1 VAIEILS
8 LLVAGAGASYGFWA
22 IQRRRDR
29 GLGLRQLESAF
40 DGDANVVFG
49 VAMHAVTTRGHT
61 AMCPLHLIYGLLQ
74 DETFTG
80 AIKKLGGDPDAVETR
95 VLAALDHLTVA
106 QAGEN
111 PAGGDVVGHLLSYT
125 YAVAKHHDRKVTI
138 VDLWARLAV
147 LGEAKLLEVPA
158 HELLFLLVHGMPAPP
173 PDLEGRTEC
182 HVILRNDD
190 FTTQELVMQIL
201 RDVFEL
207 SESDAYTRMMQTHT
221 AGKTIVGR
229 YKIAV
234 ARDKIVT
241 ARIRARAQ
249 TMPLWIAPED
259 C

>member
-8 LLVAGAGASYGFWA
+8 LLVAGAGASYSFWA

-40 DGDANVVFG
+40 DADASVVFG
-49 VAMHAVTTRGHT
+49 VARHAVTTRGHT
-61 AMCPLHLIYGLLQ
+61 AMWPLHLIYGLLQ
-74 DETFTG
+74 DETFTA
-80 AIKKLGGDPDAVETR
+80 AIKRLDGDPDAVETR
-95 VLAALDHLTVA
+95 VLAALDAHTRDDPKGQEL
-106 QAGEN
+106 AGHVL
-111 PAGGDVVGHLLSYT
+111 GYSW
-125 YAVAKHHDRKVTI
+125 AVAKHHDRKVTI
-138 VDLWARLAV
+138 IDLWGRLALLDEAAL
-147 LGEAKLLEVPA
+147 LGVPGD
-158 HELLFLLVHGMPAPP
+158 ELHFLLVHRMPAPP

-207 SESDAYTRMMQTHT
+207 SETDAYARMMQTHT
-221 AGKTIVGR
+221 EGKSIVGR

-234 ARDKIVT
+234 ARDKIIT
-241 ARIRARAQ
+241 ARSRARAKM
-249 TMPLWIAPED
+249 MPLWIAPED

>member
-29 GLGLRQLESAF
+29 GLGLRQLEGAF
-40 DGDANVVFG
+40 DSDANVVFG
-49 VAMHAVTTRGHT
+49 VAMHAVTSRGHS
-61 AMCPLHLIYGLLQ
+61 AMSPIHLLYGLLQ

-80 AIKKLGGDPDAVETR
+80 AIKQLGGDPDAIETR
-95 VLAALDHLTVA
+95 ILGVLDAHAAEDTK
-106 QAGEN
+106 GIE
-111 PAGGDVVGHLLSYT
+111 VVGSLLSYT
-125 YAVAKHHDRKVTI
+125 YAVARQHDRKVTV

-147 LGEAKLLEVPA
+147 LDEAKLLEVPA
-158 HELLFLLVHGMPAPP
+158 DELLFRLVHGMPAPP
-173 PDLEGRTEC
+173 PDLDGRTEC

-207 SESDAYTRMMQTHT
+207 PEGDAYTRMMQTHT
-221 AGKTIVGR
+221 EGKTIVGR
-229 YKIAV
+229 YRMAV
-234 ARDKIVT
+234 ARDKIIA
-241 ARIRARAQ
+241 ARSRARAKA
-249 TMPLWIAPED
+249 MPLWIAPED

>member
-8 LLVAGAGASYGFWA
+8 LLVAGAGASYSFWA

-40 DGDANVVFG
+40 DADASVVFG

-61 AMCPLHLIYGLLQ
+61 AMWPLHLIYGLLQ
-74 DETFTG
+74 DETFTA
-80 AIKKLGGDPDAVETR
+80 AIKRLGGDPDAIETR
-95 VLAALDHLTVA
+95 VLAALEAHAPDD
-106 QAGEN
+106 
-111 PAGGDVVGHLLSYT
+111 PAGMDLVGHLLSYT
-125 YAVAKHHDRKVTI
+125 YAVAKHHERKVTI
-138 VDLWARLAV
+138 TDLWARLAV
-147 LGEAKLLEVPA
+147 LDEATLLEVPA
-158 HELLFLLVHGMPAPP
+158 PELLFLLVHGMPAPP

-207 SESDAYTRMMQTHT
+207 SEDDAYTRMMQTHT
-221 AGKTIVGR
+221 EGKTIVGR
-229 YKIAV
+229 YKLAV
-234 ARDKIVT
+234 ARDKIVA
-241 ARIRARAQ
+241 ARSRARAL